1 MTSDDYYFAIVCKPG
16 HRPRSSRRVL
26 PAANIDCAVEVPC
39 ACHPSA
45 RRLHCSVKPKN
56 NVMRMSWKT
65 LLLGSVVAA
74 GAFAAPTSPDQ
85 QYLSA
90 LKAVQAGQEFAS
102 NPVLENYPLRPY
114 LDYFRFNRA
123 LQKSDPAQTK
133 AWIERYAEQLP
144 VAGILRSRLLAN
156 YAQSAKHSE
165 FLAIYRLQGASAT
178 ERCQAWNARMA
189 LSPNVKLAL
198 KHALALYRDLD
209 SPNGSC
215 QRAFQFLRE
224 HRALSEV
231 DSRARFEGLVAR
243 TRLSDAAAIQVDL
256 PANAQRY
263 AKARLLAER
272 DVAAS
277 LKLAINYPADNAEMM
292 SVLVRTLERVAENNP
307 ALARMQLA
315 KFVESHRLGV
325 PQQEKV
331 QSVIA
336 RVAIIA
342 NSPGAGAWLDNLAP
356 SARDQQTHEWGVR
369 RALSAM
375 QPELALS
382 RIQAMPASIGET
394 ARWRFVQART
404 LQWLGQHE
412 QAQVLLTQAAKDNT
426 FYGFL
431 SADRIVNDYALC
443 PNDVK
448 LAPKIGTALQSSA
461 AMQRIAA
468 FKRLGDR
475 VSAKREWMFLIGQLT
490 PEQKRQAGLM
500 AALEGWG
507 EYAILALNSPE
518 DRTMYEARFPL
529 LQAQTLNAQAQ
540 VNGLDAAFVAGLI
553 RQESAW
559 DPQALSHAKAMGL
572 MQLLPSTAAI
582 TAKSI
587 GFTGKFDLYNA
598 EHNLR
603 LGTAHL
609 GHLSS
614 KYAGSPILMTAAYN
628 AGPNAVARWKN
639 ELYQRY
645 PDLWLETIPYKET
658 REYVTSVLAFS
669 VIYDWRLDGKLQ
681 RLSSRIPEFVQV
693 SAPVAPR
700 CMQVVA
706 SNTSGS
712 DRQRR

>member
-1 MTSDDYYFAIVCKPG
+1 MFGKNLLWGFVIVA
-16 HRPRSSRRVL
+16 L
-26 PAANIDCAVEVPC
+26 AMPA
-39 ACHPSA
+39 SA
-45 RRLHCSVKPKN
+45 AL
-56 NVMRMSWKT
+56 
-65 LLLGSVVAA
+65 
-74 GAFAAPTSPDQ
+74 SPDQ
-85 QYLSA
+85 RYLQA
-90 LKAVQAGQEFAS
+90 VKTVQAGH
-102 NPVLENYPLRPY
+102 VLAPDAILDDYPLRPY

-123 LQKSDPAQTK
+123 LGQTDSTETK
-133 AWIERYAEQLP
+133 AWIDRYADQLP
-144 VAGILRSRLLAN
+144 VAGLLRSRLLAL
-156 YAQSAKHSE
+156 YAQQAKHTE

-189 LSPNVKLAL
+189 LSPNIKLAL
-198 KHALALYRDLD
+198 KHALVLYRDVD
-209 SPNGSC
+209 TPNSTC
-215 QRAFQFLRE
+215 MRAFQLLRE
-224 HRALSEV
+224 HGALSS
-231 DSRARFEGLVAR
+231 DDARTRFEGLVAR
-243 TRLSDAAAIQVDL
+243 QRLSDAGAMQLDL
-256 PANAQRY
+256 PASMQRY

-272 DVAAS
+272 DVAGS
-277 LKLAINYPADNAEMM
+277 MKLIVNYPADDAEMM
-292 SVLVRTLERVAENNP
+292 SVLVRTLERLAESNP
-307 ALARMQLA
+307 ALARTQLA
-315 KFVESHRLGV
+315 KFTQSHRLNEA
-325 PQQEKV
+325 QQQKV

-342 NSPGAGAWLDNLAP
+342 NTPGAGAWLDSLAP

-369 RALSAM
+369 RALTAM
-375 QPELALS
+375 QPELALA
-382 RIQAMPASIGET
+382 RLQAMPPTIGET

-404 LQWLGQHE
+404 LQWLGQNE
-412 QAQVLLTQAAKDNT
+412 QAAALLGQAAKDNT

-431 SADRIVNDYALC
+431 SADRVGIDYALC
-443 PNDVK
+443 PNQVK
-448 LAPKIGTALQSSA
+448 LAPKISTALQSST

-475 VSAKREWMFLIGQLT
+475 VSAKREWMFLIGKLS
-490 PEQKRQAGLM
+490 PEEKRQAGLM

-518 DRTMYEARFPL
+518 DRTMYEPRFPL

-587 GFTGKFDLYNA
+587 GFNGKFDLYNA

-639 ELYQRY
+639 VLYQRY

-681 RLSSRIPEFVQV
+681 RLSNRIPEFEQIN
-693 SAPVAPR
+693 APVGTHCVQAL
-700 CMQVVA
+700 A
-706 SNTSGS
+706 SHSTANPI
-712 DRQRR
+712 R

>member
-1 MTSDDYYFAIVCKPG
+1 M
-16 HRPRSSRRVL
+16 
-26 PAANIDCAVEVPC
+26 
-39 ACHPSA
+39 
-45 RRLHCSVKPKN
+45 
-56 NVMRMSWKT
+56 WKT
-65 LLLGSVVAA
+65 LILGF
-74 GAFAAPTSPDQ
+74 AFAMSLAMAAPGEPTAPSADA
-85 QYLSA
+85 QYLIA
-90 LKAVQAGQEFAS
+90 AKAVQVGQAPALAS
-102 NPVLENYPLRPY
+102 ELESYPLRPY

-123 LQKSDPAQTK
+123 PQKQDAAEVK
-133 AWIERYAEQLP
+133 AWIDRYADQLP
-144 VAGILRSRLLAN
+144 VAGLLRSRMLALF
-156 YAQSAKHSE
+156 AHQAKHNE
-165 FLAIYRLQGASAT
+165 FLAIYRLKGASAT

-189 LSPNVKLAL
+189 LSPNIKLAL
-198 KHALALYRDLD
+198 EHALVLYRDID
-209 SPNGSC
+209 TPNSTC
-215 QRAFQFLRE
+215 FRAFQLLRE
-224 HRALSEV
+224 HGALTSE
-231 DSRARFEGLVAR
+231 DARTRFEGLVGR
-243 TRLSDAAAIQVDL
+243 TRLSDAGAMQMDL
-256 PANAQRY
+256 PASMQRY

-272 DVAAS
+272 DVTGS
-277 LKLAINYPADNAEMM
+277 MKLIVNYPADDAEMM
-292 SVLVRTLERVAENNP
+292 TVMVRTLERLAESNP
-307 ALARMQLA
+307 ALARTQLA
-315 KFVESHRLGV
+315 KFTQSHRLSEA
-325 PQQEKV
+325 QQQKV

-342 NSPGAGAWLDNLAP
+342 NSPGAGAWLDSLAP

-382 RIQAMPASIGET
+382 RLQAMPASIGET

-404 LQWLGQHE
+404 LQWLGQNE
-412 QAQVLLTQAAKDNT
+412 QAVALLGQAAKDNT

-431 SADRIVNDYALC
+431 SADRVGNDYALC
-443 PNDVK
+443 PNQVK
-448 LAPKIGTALQSSA
+448 LAPKISTALQSSS

-475 VSAKREWMFLIGQLT
+475 VSAKREWMFLISKLS
-490 PEQKRQAGLM
+490 PDEKRQAGLM

-540 VNGLDAAFVAGLI
+540 ANGLDAAFVAGLI

-587 GFTGKFDLYNA
+587 GFSGKFDLYNA

-609 GHLSS
+609 GHLAS

-681 RLSSRIPEFVQV
+681 RLSSRVPEFEQIA
-693 SAPVAPR
+693 APVGTR
-700 CMQVVA
+700 CVQAVA
-706 SNTSGS
+706 SNSTANTI
-712 DRQRR
+712 R

>member
-1 MTSDDYYFAIVCKPG
+1 MFGKNLLWG
-16 HRPRSSRRVL
+16 FVL
-26 PAANIDCAVEVPC
+26 AALATPL
-39 ACHPSA
+39 A
-45 RRLHCSVKPKN
+45 
-56 NVMRMSWKT
+56 
-65 LLLGSVVAA
+65 
-74 GAFAAPTSPDQ
+74 AAPSLDQ
-85 QYLSA
+85 RYLQA
-90 LKAVQAGQEFAS
+90 VKAVQAGQAL
-102 NPVLENYPLRPY
+102 PADGALDDYPLRPY

-123 LQKSDPAQTK
+123 IGQNDSAQTK
-133 AWIERYAEQLP
+133 AWIDRYAEQLP
-144 VAGILRSRLLAN
+144 VAGLLRSRLLAH
-156 YAQSAKHSE
+156 YAQSAKHTE

-189 LSPNVKLAL
+189 LSPNIKLAL
-198 KHALALYRDLD
+198 EHALVLYRDVD
-209 SPNGSC
+209 TPNGTC
-215 QRAFQFLRE
+215 LRAFQLLRE
-224 HRALSEV
+224 HGALTGE
-231 DSRARFEGLVAR
+231 DARTRFEGLVAR
-243 TRLSDAAAIQVDL
+243 TRLSDAGAMQMDL
-256 PANAQRY
+256 PASTQRY

-272 DVAAS
+272 DVAS
-277 LKLAINYPADNAEMM
+277 SMKLIVNYPADDAEMM
-292 SVLVRTLERVAENNP
+292 TVLVRTLERLAESNP
-307 ALARMQLA
+307 ALARTQLA
-315 KFVESHRLGV
+315 KFTQSHRLSEA
-325 PQQEKV
+325 QQQKV

-342 NSPGAGAWLDNLAP
+342 NSPGAGAWLDSLAP

-382 RIQAMPASIGET
+382 RLQAMPASIGET

-404 LQWLGQHE
+404 LQWLGQNE
-412 QAQVLLTQAAKDNT
+412 QAVALLGQAAKDNT

-431 SADRIVNDYALC
+431 SADRVGNDYALC
-443 PNDVK
+443 PNQVK
-448 LAPKIGTALQSSA
+448 LAPKISTALQSSS

-475 VSAKREWMFLIGQLT
+475 VSAKREWMFLISKLS
-490 PEQKRQAGLM
+490 PDEKRQAGLM

-540 VNGLDAAFVAGLI
+540 ANGLDAAFVAGLI

-587 GFTGKFDLYNA
+587 GFSGKFDLYNA

-609 GHLSS
+609 GHLAS

-681 RLSSRIPEFVQV
+681 RLSSRVPEFEQIA
-693 SAPVAPR
+693 APVGTR
-700 CMQVVA
+700 CVQAVA
-706 SNTSGS
+706 SNSTANTI
-712 DRQRR
+712 R